1 MNIEIANRM
10 VQLRKKQGLSQEELA
25 EKLGISRQAV
35 SKWERAE
42 SSPDT
47 DNLILLARLYQI
59 SLDDLLKT
67 DGPVENRDPE
77 GIVGEKGEK
86 ISLELPKVPD
96 QEETSATENS
106 QKGAQPFLEMPSE
119 ESVKEAAERLQKQA
133 EQMRNGRANFNGE
146 NTEPSQ
152 PQQSAEKP
160 EPDFSQESVAYSN
173 PIPEEPRRHSISNQM
188 IGICVVALL
197 VCVMLWMLLN
207 IKWVLVLGCLLLC
220 PILART
226 CHLEGVYPI
235 LITILYL
242 ILGFL
247 FDLWHPGWMLYL
259 TIPIFYVWVGNQKKK
274 N

>member
-77 GIVGEKGEK
+77 GIVGEKEEK
-86 ISLELPKVPD
+86 ISLELPKVPG
-96 QEETSATENS
+96 QEEASAAENL
-106 QKGAQPFLEMPSE
+106 QKGEEPALEMPSE

-133 EQMRNGRANFNGE
+133 EQMRNAAANSYGQ
-146 NTEPSQ
+146 NTEQSQ
-152 PQQSAEKP
+152 PQQSAEKS
-160 EPDFSQESVAYSN
+160 EPDFSQGSVVYSD

-197 VCVMLWMLLN
+197 ICIVLWIFLN
-207 IKWVLVLGCLLLC
+207 IKWVLVLGCIVLC
-220 PILART
+220 PIIARV
-226 CHLEGVYPI
+226 CHLEGVYPV

-242 ILGFL
+242 VLGFL

-259 TIPIFYVWVGNQKKK
+259 TIPVFYAWVGNQKKK

>member
-67 DGPVENRDPE
+67 DDPVENRDPE
-77 GIVGEKGEK
+77 GIVGEKEEK

-96 QEETSATENS
+96 QEEASAAESS
-106 QKGAQPFLEMPSE
+106 QKGAQPSLEMPSE

-133 EQMRNGRANFNGE
+133 EQMRNERANFNGE

-152 PQQSAEKP
+152 PQQPTEKS

-226 CHLEGVYPI
+226 CHLEGVYPV

-259 TIPIFYVWVGNQKKK
+259 TIPIFYAWVGNQKKK

>member
-25 EKLGISRQAV
+25 EELGISRQAV

-77 GIVGEKGEK
+77 GIVGEKEEK

-96 QEETSATENS
+96 QEASAAENS
-106 QKGAQPFLEMPSE
+106 QRGEQPALEMPSE

-133 EQMRNGRANFNGE
+133 EQMGNAEANSYGE
-146 NTEPSQ
+146 NTEQSQ

-160 EPDFSQESVAYSN
+160 ESDFSQESVVYAD

-197 VCVMLWMLLN
+197 ICIVLWIFLN
-207 IKWVLVLGCLLLC
+207 IKWFLVLDCIVLC
-220 PILART
+220 PMIARS
-226 CHLEGVYPI
+226 CHLEGVYSV

-242 ILGFL
+242 VLGFF

-259 TIPIFYVWVGNQKKK
+259 TIPIFYAWVGNQKKK

>member
-10 VQLRKKQGLSQEELA
+10 VQLRKKKGLSQEELA

-67 DGPVENRDPE
+67 DDPVENRDPE
-77 GIVGEKGEK
+77 GIVGEKEEK
-86 ISLELPKVPD
+86 ISLELPKVPG
-96 QEETSATENS
+96 QEETSAAESS
-106 QKGAQPFLEMPSE
+106 QKEEQPTLEIPSQ

-133 EQMRNGRANFNGE
+133 EQMKNMAANPYGE
-146 NTEPSQ
+146 NAEQSQ
-152 PQQSAEKP
+152 PQQPAEKS
-160 EPDFSQESVAYSN
+160 EPDFSQESVVYSD
-173 PIPEEPRRHSISNQM
+173 PIPEEPHRHSISNQM
-188 IGICVVALL
+188 IGMCVVALL
-197 VCVMLWMLLN
+197 ICIVLWIFLN
-207 IKWVLVLGCLLLC
+207 IKWFLVLGCIVLC
-220 PILART
+220 PIIART
-226 CHLEGVYPI
+226 CHLEGVYPV

-242 ILGFL
+242 VLGFL

-259 TIPIFYVWVGNQKKK
+259 TIPIFYAWVGNQKKK

>member
-10 VQLRKKQGLSQEELA
+10 VQLRKKKGLSQEELA

-67 DGPVENRDPE
+67 DDPVENRDPE
-77 GIVGEKGEK
+77 GIVGEKEEK
-86 ISLELPKVPD
+86 ISLELPKVPG
-96 QEETSATENS
+96 QEETSAAENS
-106 QKGAQPFLEMPSE
+106 QKEEQPSLEIPSE

-133 EQMRNGRANFNGE
+133 EQMRNPTADSYEE
-146 NTEPSQ
+146 NAEQSQ
-152 PQQSAEKP
+152 WQQSAEKSG
-160 EPDFSQESVAYSN
+160 PDFSQEPGVYSD
-173 PIPEEPRRHSISNQM
+173 PIPEEPHRHSISNQM

-197 VCVMLWMLLN
+197 ICIVLWIFLN
-207 IKWVLVLGCLLLC
+207 VKWFLVLGCIILC
-220 PILART
+220 PIIARS
-226 CHLEGVYPI
+226 CHLEGVYPV

-242 ILGFL
+242 VLGFL
-247 FDLWHPGWMLYL
+247 FDLWHPGWMLYM
-259 TIPIFYVWVGNQKKK
+259 TIPIFYAWVGNQKKK

>member
-10 VQLRKKQGLSQEELA
+10 VQLRKKKGLSQEELA

-67 DGPVENRDPE
+67 DDPVENRDPE
-77 GIVGEKGEK
+77 GIVGEKEEK
-86 ISLELPKVPD
+86 ISLELPKVPG
-96 QEETSATENS
+96 QEEVSVAENS
-106 QKGAQPFLEMPSE
+106 QKEEQPSLEIPSE

-133 EQMRNGRANFNGE
+133 EQMRNPTADSYEKNAE
-146 NTEPSQ
+146 QLQWQQ
-152 PQQSAEKP
+152 PAEKS
-160 EPDFSQESVAYSN
+160 ESDFSQESGVYSD
-173 PIPEEPRRHSISNQM
+173 PISEEPHRHSISNQM

-197 VCVMLWMLLN
+197 ICIVLWIFLT
-207 IKWVLVLGCLLLC
+207 IKWFLVLGCIILC
-220 PILART
+220 PIIARS
-226 CHLEGVYPI
+226 CHLEGVYPV

-242 ILGFL
+242 MLGFL
-247 FDLWHPGWMLYL
+247 FDLWHPGWMLYM
-259 TIPIFYVWVGNQKKK
+259 TIPIFYAWVGNQKKK
-274 N
+274 D

>member
-77 GIVGEKGEK
+77 GIVGEKEEK

-96 QEETSATENS
+96 QEETSAAESS
-106 QKGAQPFLEMPSE
+106 QKGAQPSLKMPSE

-133 EQMRNGRANFNGE
+133 EQMRNERANFNGE

-152 PQQSAEKP
+152 PQQPAEKS